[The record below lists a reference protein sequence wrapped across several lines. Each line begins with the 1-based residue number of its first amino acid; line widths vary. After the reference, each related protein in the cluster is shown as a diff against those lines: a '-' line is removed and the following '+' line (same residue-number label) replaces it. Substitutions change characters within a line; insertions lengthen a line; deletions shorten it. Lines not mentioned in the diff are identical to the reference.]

1 MAILNIFSPG
11 WVNGD
16 TATQF
21 VPNPWGTPDAPAGDV
36 WVQCTV
42 AALQVNDT
50 ISLGGFGI
58 IEIAFLDGN
67 GHPQTTTFGDTN
79 DLSNVAVFEYTG
91 KTAMTAVGPV
101 TGLRYR
107 FAGPG
112 SRLAVDL
119 RDRSRLAEI
128 PNLAQV
134 RSV

>member
-42 AALQVNDT
+42 PALQVNDT

-79 DLSNVAVFEYTG
+79 DLSNVVPEDLPPRLFVPR
-91 KTAMTAVGPV
+91 MLSV
-101 TGLRYR
+101 T
-107 FAGPG
+107 
-112 SRLAVDL
+112 LAHIVADL
-119 RDRSRLAEI
+119 RSTG
-128 PNLAQV
+128 
-134 RSV
+134 SVTLFQWG